1 MKITMTIETDS
12 ALELQNTVLQL
23 ADFCSLAGSSDEK
36 TIPIVGVK
44 ETSKMIAKRKSVE
57 EQGNKAAQQLAPDVA
72 EEQTVSIPVTST
84 EPVFTKEQVRDK
96 MGELPTAK
104 VRELL
109 QEFGVKRL
117 SDIDPSHYPAL
128 MAKAQ

>member
-1 MKITMTIETDS
+1 MKITMIFEADS

-23 ADFCSLAGSSDEK
+23 AEFCSRA
-36 TIPIVGVK
+36 
-44 ETSKMIAKRKSVE
+44 
-57 EQGNKAAQQLAPDVA
+57 EQGDRAVQQLAPA
-72 EEQTVSIPVTST
+72 EQTVALPVTST

-117 SDIDPSHYPAL
+117 SDIHPSSYPSL
-128 MAKAQ
+128 MEKAQ